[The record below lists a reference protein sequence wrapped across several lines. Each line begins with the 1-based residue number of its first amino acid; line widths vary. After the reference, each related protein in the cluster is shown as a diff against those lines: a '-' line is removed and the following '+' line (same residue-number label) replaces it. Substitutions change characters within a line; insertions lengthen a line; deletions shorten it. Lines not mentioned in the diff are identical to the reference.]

1 MANEIKADSNT
12 YVGYNHITSE
22 FYVKNLDTKTA
33 AKTATD
39 AKLILDITSPGNKVS
54 LESIAQL
61 EHRLEPITSI
71 SYSLEDTGRYIK
83 TIYFNEYKSLSIQ
96 YDEPSLYIQGSNE
109 MWDMSSTLSQDSVS
123 LFMWQYFVYYVG
135 LDMPRKLMNAIIAYY
150 KDIQKPYVYN
160 IITPLTDKEKD
171 AGKSLTYSNQFT
183 MNNADHTS
191 KGEYTGTKNPDNL
204 YTLNVY
210 DIESI
215 KKYKTDLVYAVD
227 SIEKSKN
234 RINLTERLSST
245 IFTEG
250 MKIRIV
256 DSGDDKLDGEYTVK
270 EQVNDVIDGL
280 EPEKAKS
287 HIIIS
292 DAERF
297 EVNFVP
303 LNNAYILKI
312 VDSEN
317 PDEVKK
323 ITITDNLITCTEEP
337 ECKVGDLIQITSDTG
352 KYIDNLT
359 VKHVDNKN
367 IYVDQDIQKQA
378 EITPED
384 NAKVWINAYG
394 IRYMGYDKYTEIKSA
409 QQVAKVDGKN
419 LYILDYLQDNQYVP
433 GETVYIDYGNG
444 VVTEHTIDTEGVH
457 LSGIVT
463 QQTTETE
470 NEESSII
477 TTSKYTQGYLTL
489 TPAPATHN
497 LPYVLGKDPV
507 MVQKRN
513 ITTTPENSFTL
524 TSALTLKQGDVF
536 EVFNTDINGTYTVES
551 ITGNK
556 VFVVRKNDD
565 KDIPIVTFDDNHKG
579 IVQIRVY
586 SERIQLNMLFSRR
599 ADKMP
604 MGEFML
610 DNDQQFSQYLELYN
624 IVTPKSQNYADFN
637 QEVDKRYYLGD
648 NLLNDEE
655 ATYMNLVGL
664 YSEVYPQD

>member
-39 AKLILDITSPGNKVS
+39 AKLVLDITAPGNKVS

-71 SYSLEDTGRYIK
+71 SYTLEDTGRYIK

-135 LDMPRKLMNAIIAYY
+135 LNMPRKLMNAIIAYY
-150 KDIQKPYVYN
+150 KEIQKPYVYN
-160 IITPLTDKEKD
+160 IVTPLTDEEKD

-215 KKYKTDLVYAVD
+215 KTYKTDLVYAVD

-234 RINLTERLSST
+234 RINLTEKLSST

-250 MKIRIV
+250 MKIRIA
-256 DSGDDKLDGEYTVK
+256 DSGDDKLDGDYTVAK
-270 EQVNDVIDGL
+270 QIDDVVDPL
-280 EPEKAKS
+280 EPTKAKS

-292 DAERF
+292 EEERF

-317 PDEVKK
+317 PEEVKK

-367 IYVDQDIQKQA
+367 IYVNQNIQSQA
-378 EITPED
+378 NITPED
-384 NAKVWINAYG
+384 KAKVWINAYG
-394 IRYMGYDKYTEIKSA
+394 IRYMGYDTYTEIKSA
-409 QQVAKVDGKN
+409 QQVSKVDGKN

-433 GETVYIDYGNG
+433 GETIYIDYGNG
-444 VVTEHTIDTEGVH
+444 VVTQHTIDAGGVH
-457 LSGIVT
+457 LSGV
-463 QQTTETE
+463 
-470 NEESSII
+470 
-477 TTSKYTQGYLTL
+477 TTSGYTQGYLTL

-497 LPYVLGKDPV
+497 LPYVLGKEPV

-513 ITTTPENSFTL
+513 TITTPENSFTL

-565 KDIPIVTFDDNHKG
+565 EDIPSVTFEDSHKG

-586 SERIQLNMLFSRR
+586 SERILLNMLFSKR

-624 IVTPKSQNYADFN
+624 IVTPKSQNYANFN
-637 QEVDKRYYLGD
+637 QEVDKMYYLGD

-664 YSEVYPQD
+664 YSDVYPKG

>member
-22 FYVKNLDTKTA
+22 FYIKNLDTKTA

-39 AKLILDITSPGNKVS
+39 AKLILDITAPGNKVS

-135 LDMPRKLMNAIIAYY
+135 LNMPRKLMNAIIAYY
-150 KDIQKPYVYN
+150 KEIQKPYVYN
-160 IITPLTDKEKD
+160 TITPLTDEEKD
-171 AGKSLTYSNQFT
+171 AGKPLKYSNQFT

-191 KGEYTGTKNPDNL
+191 KGEYTGTKNPDDI

-210 DIESI
+210 DIKSI
-215 KKYKTDLVYAVD
+215 KKYETDLVYAVD
-227 SIEKSKN
+227 SIERSKN

-245 IFTEG
+245 VFTAG
-250 MKIRIV
+250 MKIRIA
-256 DSGDDKLDGEYTVK
+256 DSGDDKLDGDYTVA
-270 EQVNDVIDGL
+270 QQIDDVVDPL
-280 EPEKAKS
+280 APTKAKS

-292 DAERF
+292 EEEKF

-312 VDSEN
+312 VN
-317 PDEVKK
+317 PNGSGDVKK

-337 ECKVGDLIQITSDTG
+337 ECKIGDLIQITSDTG

-367 IYVDQDIQKQA
+367 IYVDQNIQSQA
-378 EITPED
+378 NITSAD
-384 NAKVWINAYG
+384 KAKVWVNAYG
-394 IRYMGYDKYTEIKSA
+394 IRYMGYDTYIEIKSA
-409 QQVAKVDGKN
+409 QQVSKVDGKN
-419 LYILDYLQDNQYVP
+419 LYILDYLQANQYDP
-433 GETVYIDYGNG
+433 GETIYIDYGNG
-444 VVTEHTIDTEGVH
+444 VVTQHTIDTGGVH
-457 LSGIVT
+457 LSGV
-463 QQTTETE
+463 
-470 NEESSII
+470 
-477 TTSKYTQGYLTL
+477 TTSGYTQGYLTL

-497 LPYVLGKDPV
+497 LPYVLGKEPV

-513 ITTTPENSFTL
+513 TITTPENSFTL

-536 EVFNTDINGTYTVES
+536 EVFNTDIDGTYTVES
-551 ITGNK
+551 IEGNK
-556 VFVVRKNDD
+556 VFVVRENDD
-565 KDIPIVTFDDNHKG
+565 EDIPAVTFANNHKG

-586 SERIQLNMLFSRR
+586 SERILLNMLFSKR

-624 IVTPKSQNYADFN
+624 IVTPKSKNYADFN
-637 QEVDKRYYLGD
+637 QEVDKMYYLGD
-648 NLLNDEE
+648 NL
-655 ATYMNLVGL
+655 
-664 YSEVYPQD
+664 

>member
-39 AKLILDITSPGNKVS
+39 AKLVLDITAPGNKVS

-71 SYSLEDTGRYIK
+71 SYTLEDTGRYIK

-135 LDMPRKLMNAIIAYY
+135 LNMPRKLMNAIIAYY
-150 KDIQKPYVYN
+150 KEIQKPYVYN
-160 IITPLTDKEKD
+160 IVTPLTDEEKD

-215 KKYKTDLVYAVD
+215 KTYKTDLVYAVD

-234 RINLTERLSST
+234 RINLTEKLSST

-250 MKIRIV
+250 MKIRIA
-256 DSGDDKLDGEYTVK
+256 DSGDDKLDGDYTVAR
-270 EQVNDVIDGL
+270 QIDDVVDPL
-280 EPEKAKS
+280 EPTKAKS

-292 DAERF
+292 EEERF
-297 EVNFVP
+297 AVNFVP

-317 PDEVKK
+317 PEEVKK
-323 ITITDNLITCTEEP
+323 ITITDNLITCKEEP

-367 IYVDQDIQKQA
+367 IYVNQNIQSQVN
-378 EITPED
+378 ITPED
-384 NAKVWINAYG
+384 KAKVWINAYG
-394 IRYMGYDKYTEIKSA
+394 IRYMGYDTYTEIKSA
-409 QQVAKVDGKN
+409 QQVSKVDGKN

-433 GETVYIDYGNG
+433 GETIYIDYGNG
-444 VVTEHTIDTEGVH
+444 VVTQHTIDAGGVH
-457 LSGIVT
+457 LSGV
-463 QQTTETE
+463 
-470 NEESSII
+470 
-477 TTSKYTQGYLTL
+477 TTSGYTQGYLTL

-497 LPYVLGKDPV
+497 LPYVLGKEPV

-513 ITTTPENSFTL
+513 TITTPENSFTL

-536 EVFNTDINGTYTVES
+536 EVFNTDIDGTYKVES
-551 ITGNK
+551 IEGNK
-556 VFVVRKNDD
+556 VFVVRENDD
-565 KDIPIVTFDDNHKG
+565 KDIPAVTFEDSHKG

-586 SERIQLNMLFSRR
+586 SERILLNMLFSKR

-624 IVTPKSQNYADFN
+624 IVTPKSQNYANFN
-637 QEVDKRYYLGD
+637 QEVDKMYYLGD

-664 YSEVYPQD
+664 YSDVYPKG

>member
-22 FYVKNLDTKTA
+22 FYIKNLDTKTA

-39 AKLILDITSPGNKVS
+39 AKLILDITAPGNKVS

-135 LDMPRKLMNAIIAYY
+135 LNMPRKLMNAIIAYY
-150 KDIQKPYVYN
+150 KEIQKPYVYN
-160 IITPLTDKEKD
+160 TITPLTDEEKD
-171 AGKSLTYSNQFT
+171 AGKPLKYSNQFT

-191 KGEYTGTKNPDNL
+191 KGEYTGTKNPDNI

-210 DIESI
+210 DIKSI
-215 KKYKTDLVYAVD
+215 KKYETDLVYAVD
-227 SIEKSKN
+227 SIERSKN

-245 IFTEG
+245 VFTAG
-250 MKIRIV
+250 MKIRIA
-256 DSGDDKLDGEYTVK
+256 DSGDDKLDGDYTVA
-270 EQVNDVIDGL
+270 QQIDDVVDPL
-280 EPEKAKS
+280 EPTKAKS

-292 DAERF
+292 EEEKF

-312 VDSEN
+312 VN
-317 PDEVKK
+317 PNGSGDVKK

-337 ECKVGDLIQITSDTG
+337 ECKIGDLIQITSDTG

-367 IYVDQDIQKQA
+367 IYVDQNIQSQA
-378 EITPED
+378 NITSAD
-384 NAKVWINAYG
+384 KAKVWVNAYG
-394 IRYMGYDKYTEIKSA
+394 IRYMGYDTYTEIKSA
-409 QQVAKVDGKN
+409 QQVSKVDGKN

-433 GETVYIDYGNG
+433 GETIYIDYGNG
-444 VVTEHTIDTEGVH
+444 VVTQHTIDTGGVH
-457 LSGIVT
+457 LSGV
-463 QQTTETE
+463 
-470 NEESSII
+470 
-477 TTSKYTQGYLTL
+477 TTSGYTQGYLTL

-497 LPYVLGKDPV
+497 LPYVLGKEPV

-513 ITTTPENSFTL
+513 TITTPENSFTL

-536 EVFNTDINGTYTVES
+536 EVFNTDIDGTYTVES
-551 ITGNK
+551 IEGNK
-556 VFVVRKNDD
+556 VFVVRENDD
-565 KDIPIVTFDDNHKG
+565 EDIPAVTFADNHKG

-586 SERIQLNMLFSRR
+586 SERILLNMLFSKR

-624 IVTPKSQNYADFN
+624 IVTPKSKNYADFN
-637 QEVDKRYYLGD
+637 QEVDKMYYLGD
-648 NLLNDEE
+648 NLLNDGE
-655 ATYMNLVGL
+655 ATYMSLVGL
-664 YSEVYPQD
+664 YSDVYPQD

>member
-39 AKLILDITSPGNKVS
+39 AKLVLDITAPGNKVS
-54 LESIAQL
+54 LESIAEL

-71 SYSLEDTGRYIK
+71 SYTLEDTGRYIK

-160 IITPLTDKEKD
+160 IITPLTDEEKD

-191 KGEYTGTKNPDNL
+191 RGEYTGTKNPDNL

-215 KKYKTDLVYAVD
+215 KKYETDLVYAVD
-227 SIEKSKN
+227 SVEKSQN
-234 RINLTERLSST
+234 RINLTEKLSST

-250 MKIRIV
+250 MKIRIA
-256 DSGDDKLDGEYTVK
+256 DSGDDKLDGDYTVAR
-270 EQVNDVIDGL
+270 QIDDVVDPL
-280 EPEKAKS
+280 EPTKAKS

-292 DAERF
+292 EEERF
-297 EVNFVP
+297 AVNFVP

-317 PDEVKK
+317 SEEVKK

-367 IYVDQDIQKQA
+367 IYVNQNIQSQA
-378 EITPED
+378 NITPED

-394 IRYMGYDKYTEIKSA
+394 IRYMGYDTYTEIKSA
-409 QQVAKVDGKN
+409 QQVSKVDGKN

-433 GETVYIDYGNG
+433 GETIYIDYGNG
-444 VVTEHTIDTEGVH
+444 VVTQHTIDAGGVH
-457 LSGIVT
+457 LSSVATYEKNTVVT
-463 QQTTETE
+463 ST
-470 NEESSII
+470 
-477 TTSKYTQGYLTL
+477 YTQGYLTL

-497 LPYVLGKDPV
+497 LPYVLGKEPV

-513 ITTTPENSFTL
+513 TITTPENSFTL

-551 ITGNK
+551 IEGNK
-556 VFVVRKNDD
+556 VFVVRENDD
-565 KDIPIVTFDDNHKG
+565 KDIPAVTFEDSHKG

-586 SERIQLNMLFSRR
+586 SERILLNMLFSKR

-624 IVTPKSQNYADFN
+624 IVTPKSQNYANFN

-648 NLLNDEE
+648 NLLNDEG

-664 YSEVYPQD
+664 YSDVYPRD

>member
-39 AKLILDITSPGNKVS
+39 AKLVLDITAPGNKVS

-71 SYSLEDTGRYIK
+71 SYTLEDTGRYIK

-135 LDMPRKLMNAIIAYY
+135 LNMPRKLMNAIIAYY
-150 KDIQKPYVYN
+150 KEIQKPYVYN
-160 IITPLTDKEKD
+160 IVTPLTDEEKD

-215 KKYKTDLVYAVD
+215 KTYKTDLVYAVD

-234 RINLTERLSST
+234 RINLTEKLSST
-245 IFTEG
+245 IFTAG
-250 MKIRIV
+250 MKIRIA
-256 DSGDDKLDGEYTVK
+256 DSGDDKLDGDYTVAK
-270 EQVNDVIDGL
+270 QIDDVVDPL
-280 EPEKAKS
+280 EPTKAKS

-292 DAERF
+292 EEERF
-297 EVNFVP
+297 AVNFVP

-317 PDEVKK
+317 PEEVKK

-367 IYVDQDIQKQA
+367 IYVNQNIQSQA
-378 EITPED
+378 NITPED
-384 NAKVWINAYG
+384 KAKVWINAYG
-394 IRYMGYDKYTEIKSA
+394 IRYMGYDTYTEIKSA
-409 QQVAKVDGKN
+409 QQVSKVDGKN

-433 GETVYIDYGNG
+433 GETIYIDYGNG
-444 VVTEHTIDTEGVH
+444 VVTQHTIDAGGVH
-457 LSGIVT
+457 LSDV
-463 QQTTETE
+463 
-470 NEESSII
+470 
-477 TTSKYTQGYLTL
+477 TTSGYTQGYLTL

-497 LPYVLGKDPV
+497 LPYVLGKEPV

-513 ITTTPENSFTL
+513 TITTPENSFTL

-551 ITGNK
+551 IEGNK
-556 VFVVRKNDD
+556 VFVVRENDD
-565 KDIPIVTFDDNHKG
+565 KDIPAVTFEDSHKG

-586 SERIQLNMLFSRR
+586 SERILLNMLFSKR

-624 IVTPKSQNYADFN
+624 IVTPKSQNYANFN
-637 QEVDKRYYLGD
+637 QEVDKMYYLGD

-664 YSEVYPQD
+664 YSDVYPKG

>member
-22 FYVKNLDTKTA
+22 FYIKNLDTKTA

-39 AKLILDITSPGNKVS
+39 AKLILDITAPGNKVS

-135 LDMPRKLMNAIIAYY
+135 LNMPRKLMNAIIAYY
-150 KDIQKPYVYN
+150 KEIQKPYVYN
-160 IITPLTDKEKD
+160 TITPLTDEEKD
-171 AGKSLTYSNQFT
+171 AGKPLKYSNQFT

-191 KGEYTGTKNPDNL
+191 KGEYTGTKNPDDI

-210 DIESI
+210 DIKSI
-215 KKYKTDLVYAVD
+215 KKYETDLVYAVD
-227 SIEKSKN
+227 SIERSKN

-245 IFTEG
+245 VFTAG
-250 MKIRIV
+250 MKIRIA
-256 DSGDDKLDGEYTVK
+256 DSGDDKLDGDYTVA
-270 EQVNDVIDGL
+270 QQIDDVVDPL
-280 EPEKAKS
+280 EPTKAKS

-292 DAERF
+292 EEEKF

-312 VDSEN
+312 VN
-317 PDEVKK
+317 PNGSGDVKK

-337 ECKVGDLIQITSDTG
+337 ECKIGDLIQITSDTG

-367 IYVDQDIQKQA
+367 IYVDQNIQSQA
-378 EITPED
+378 NITSAD
-384 NAKVWINAYG
+384 KAKVWVNAYG
-394 IRYMGYDKYTEIKSA
+394 IRYMGYDTYTEIKSA
-409 QQVAKVDGKN
+409 QQVSKVDGKN

-433 GETVYIDYGNG
+433 GETIYIDYGNG
-444 VVTEHTIDTEGVH
+444 VVTQHTIDTGGVH
-457 LSGIVT
+457 LSGV
-463 QQTTETE
+463 
-470 NEESSII
+470 
-477 TTSKYTQGYLTL
+477 TTSGYTQGYLTL

-497 LPYVLGKDPV
+497 LPYVLGKEPV

-513 ITTTPENSFTL
+513 TITTPENSFTL

-536 EVFNTDINGTYTVES
+536 EVFNTDIDGTYTVES
-551 ITGNK
+551 IEGNK
-556 VFVVRKNDD
+556 VFVVRENDD
-565 KDIPIVTFDDNHKG
+565 EDIPAVTFANNHKG

-586 SERIQLNMLFSRR
+586 SERILLNMLFSKR

-624 IVTPKSQNYADFN
+624 IVTPKSKNYADFN
-637 QEVDKRYYLGD
+637 QEVDKMYYLGD
-648 NLLNDEE
+648 NLLNDGE

-664 YSEVYPQD
+664 YSNVYPQD

>member
-22 FYVKNLDTKTA
+22 FYIKNLDTKTA

-39 AKLILDITSPGNKVS
+39 AKLILDITAPGNKVS

-135 LDMPRKLMNAIIAYY
+135 LNMPRKLMNAIIAYY
-150 KDIQKPYVYN
+150 KEIQKPYVYN
-160 IITPLTDKEKD
+160 TITPLTDEEKD
-171 AGKSLTYSNQFT
+171 AGKPLKYSNQFT

-191 KGEYTGTKNPDNL
+191 KGEYTGTKNPDNI

-210 DIESI
+210 DIKSI
-215 KKYKTDLVYAVD
+215 KKYETDLVYAVD
-227 SIEKSKN
+227 SIERSKN

-245 IFTEG
+245 VFTAG
-250 MKIRIV
+250 MKIRIA
-256 DSGDDKLDGEYTVK
+256 DSGDDKLDGDYTVA
-270 EQVNDVIDGL
+270 QQIDDVIDPL
-280 EPEKAKS
+280 EPTKAKS

-292 DAERF
+292 EEEKF

-312 VDSEN
+312 VN
-317 PDEVKK
+317 PNGSGDVKK

-337 ECKVGDLIQITSDTG
+337 ECKIGDLIQITSDTG

-367 IYVDQDIQKQA
+367 IYVDQNIQSQA
-378 EITPED
+378 NITSAD
-384 NAKVWINAYG
+384 KAKVWVNAYG
-394 IRYMGYDKYTEIKSA
+394 IRYMGYDTYTEIKSA
-409 QQVAKVDGKN
+409 QQVSKVDGKN

-433 GETVYIDYGNG
+433 GETIYIDYGNG
-444 VVTEHTIDTEGVH
+444 VVTQHTIDTGGVH
-457 LSGIVT
+457 LSGV
-463 QQTTETE
+463 
-470 NEESSII
+470 
-477 TTSKYTQGYLTL
+477 TTSGYTQGYLTL

-497 LPYVLGKDPV
+497 LPYVLGKEPV

-513 ITTTPENSFTL
+513 TITTPENSFTL

-536 EVFNTDINGTYTVES
+536 EVFNTDIDGTYTVES
-551 ITGNK
+551 IEGNK
-556 VFVVRKNDD
+556 VFVVRENDD
-565 KDIPIVTFDDNHKG
+565 EDIPAVTFANNHKG

-586 SERIQLNMLFSRR
+586 SERILLNMLFSKR

-624 IVTPKSQNYADFN
+624 IVTPKSKNYADFN
-637 QEVDKRYYLGD
+637 QEVDKMYYLGD
-648 NLLNDEE
+648 NLLNDGE

-664 YSEVYPQD
+664 YSDVYPQD

>member
-39 AKLILDITSPGNKVS
+39 AKLVLDITAPGNKVS

-71 SYSLEDTGRYIK
+71 SYTLEDTGRYIK

-135 LDMPRKLMNAIIAYY
+135 LNMPRKLMNAIIAYY
-150 KDIQKPYVYN
+150 KEIQKPYVYN
-160 IITPLTDKEKD
+160 IVTPLTDEEKD

-215 KKYKTDLVYAVD
+215 KTYKTDLVYAVD

-234 RINLTERLSST
+234 RINLTEKLSST
-245 IFTEG
+245 VFTEG
-250 MKIRIV
+250 MKIRIA
-256 DSGDDKLDGEYTVK
+256 DSGDDKLDGDYTVAK
-270 EQVNDVIDGL
+270 QIDDVVDPL
-280 EPEKAKS
+280 EPTKAKS

-292 DAERF
+292 EEERF

-317 PDEVKK
+317 PEEVKK

-367 IYVDQDIQKQA
+367 IYVDQNIQSQA
-378 EITPED
+378 NITPED
-384 NAKVWINAYG
+384 KAKVWINAYG
-394 IRYMGYDKYTEIKSA
+394 IRYMGYDTYTEIKSA
-409 QQVAKVDGKN
+409 QQVSKVDGKN

-433 GETVYIDYGNG
+433 GETIYIDYGNG
-444 VVTEHTIDTEGVH
+444 VVTQHTIDAGGVH
-457 LSGIVT
+457 LSGV
-463 QQTTETE
+463 
-470 NEESSII
+470 
-477 TTSKYTQGYLTL
+477 TTSGYTQGYLTL

-497 LPYVLGKDPV
+497 LPYVLGKEPV

-513 ITTTPENSFTL
+513 TITTPENSFTL

-536 EVFNTDINGTYTVES
+536 EVFNTDIDGTYTVES
-551 ITGNK
+551 IEGNK
-556 VFVVRKNDD
+556 VFVVRENDD
-565 KDIPIVTFDDNHKG
+565 KDIPAVTFEDSHKG

-586 SERIQLNMLFSRR
+586 SERILLNMLFSKR

-624 IVTPKSQNYADFN
+624 IVTPKSQNYASFN
-637 QEVDKRYYLGD
+637 QEVDKMYYLGD

-664 YSEVYPQD
+664 YSDVYPKG

>member
-39 AKLILDITSPGNKVS
+39 AKLILDITAPGNKVS

-135 LDMPRKLMNAIIAYY
+135 LNMPRKLMNAIIAYY
-150 KDIQKPYVYN
+150 KEIQKPYVYN
-160 IITPLTDKEKD
+160 IVTPLTDEEKD
-171 AGKSLTYSNQFT
+171 AGKPLKYSNQFT

-210 DIESI
+210 DIKSI
-215 KKYKTDLVYAVD
+215 KKYETDLVYAVD
-227 SIEKSKN
+227 SIERSKN

-245 IFTEG
+245 VFTAG
-250 MKIRIV
+250 MKIRIA
-256 DSGDDKLDGEYTVK
+256 DSGDDKLDGDYTVA
-270 EQVNDVIDGL
+270 QQIDDVIDPL
-280 EPEKAKS
+280 EPTKAKS

-292 DAERF
+292 EEEKF
-297 EVNFVP
+297 EVNFIP

-312 VDSEN
+312 VN
-317 PDEVKK
+317 PNSSGEVKK

-337 ECKVGDLIQITSDTG
+337 ECKIGDLIQITSDTG

-367 IYVDQDIQKQA
+367 IYVDQNIQSQA
-378 EITPED
+378 NITPED

-394 IRYMGYDKYTEIKSA
+394 IRYMGYDTYTEIKSA
-409 QQVAKVDGKN
+409 QQVSKVDGKN
-419 LYILDYLQDNQYVP
+419 LYILDYLQDNQYTP
-433 GETVYIDYGNG
+433 GETIYIDYGNG
-444 VVTEHTIDTEGVH
+444 VVTQHTIDAGGVH
-457 LSGIVT
+457 LSGV
-463 QQTTETE
+463 
-470 NEESSII
+470 
-477 TTSKYTQGYLTL
+477 TTSGYTQGYLTL

-497 LPYVLGKDPV
+497 LPYVLGKEPV

-513 ITTTPENSFTL
+513 TITTPENSFTL

-536 EVFNTDINGTYTVES
+536 EVFNTDIDGTYTVES
-551 ITGNK
+551 IEGNK
-556 VFVVRKNDD
+556 VFVVIENDD
-565 KDIPIVTFDDNHKG
+565 EDIPAVTFADNHKG

-586 SERIQLNMLFSRR
+586 SERILLNMLFSKR

-624 IVTPKSQNYADFN
+624 IVIPKSQNYADFN
-637 QEVDKRYYLGD
+637 QEVDEMYYLGD
-648 NLLNDEE
+648 NLLNDGE

-664 YSEVYPQD
+664 YSDVYPQD

>member
-12 YVGYNHITSE
+12 YIGYNHITSE

-39 AKLILDITSPGNKVS
+39 AKLVLDITAPGNKVS

-135 LDMPRKLMNAIIAYY
+135 LNMPRKLMNAIIAYY
-150 KDIQKPYVYN
+150 KEIQKPYVYN
-160 IITPLTDKEKD
+160 IVTPLTDEEKD
-171 AGKSLTYSNQFT
+171 AGKSLTYSNRFT

-215 KKYKTDLVYAVD
+215 KTYKTDLVYAVD

-250 MKIRIV
+250 MKIRIA
-256 DSGDDKLDGEYTVK
+256 DSGDDKLDGDYTVAR
-270 EQVNDVIDGL
+270 QIDDVVDPL
-280 EPEKAKS
+280 EPTKAKS

-292 DAERF
+292 EEERF

-303 LNNAYILKI
+303 LNNAYILKL

-317 PDEVKK
+317 PEEVKK

-367 IYVDQDIQKQA
+367 IYVDQNIQSQA
-378 EITPED
+378 NITPED
-384 NAKVWINAYG
+384 KAKVWINAYG
-394 IRYMGYDKYTEIKSA
+394 IRYMGYDTYTEIKSA
-409 QQVAKVDGKN
+409 QQVSKVDGKN

-433 GETVYIDYGNG
+433 GETIYIDYGNG
-444 VVTEHTIDTEGVH
+444 VVTQHTIDAGGVH
-457 LSGIVT
+457 LSDV
-463 QQTTETE
+463 
-470 NEESSII
+470 
-477 TTSKYTQGYLTL
+477 TTSGYTQGYLTL

-497 LPYVLGKDPV
+497 LPYVLGKEPV

-513 ITTTPENSFTL
+513 TITTPENSFTL

-536 EVFNTDINGTYTVES
+536 EVFNTDIDGTYTVES
-551 ITGNK
+551 IEGNK
-556 VFVVRKNDD
+556 VFVVRENDD
-565 KDIPIVTFDDNHKG
+565 KDIPSVTFEDSHKG

-586 SERIQLNMLFSRR
+586 SERILLNMLFSKR

-624 IVTPKSQNYADFN
+624 IVTPKSQNYANFN
-637 QEVDKRYYLGD
+637 QEVDKMYYLGD

-664 YSEVYPQD
+664 YSDVYPKG

>member
-39 AKLILDITSPGNKVS
+39 AKLVLDITAPGNKVS

-71 SYSLEDTGRYIK
+71 SYTLEDTGRYIK

-135 LDMPRKLMNAIIAYY
+135 LNMPRKLMNAIIAYY
-150 KDIQKPYVYN
+150 KEIQKPYVYN
-160 IITPLTDKEKD
+160 IVTPLTDEEKD

-215 KKYKTDLVYAVD
+215 KTYKTDLVYAVD
-227 SIEKSKN
+227 SIEKSQN
-234 RINLTERLSST
+234 RINLTKRLSST

-250 MKIRIV
+250 MKIRIA
-256 DSGDDKLDGEYTVK
+256 DSGDDKLDGDYTVAR
-270 EQVNDVIDGL
+270 QIDDVVDPL
-280 EPEKAKS
+280 EPTKAKS

-292 DAERF
+292 EEERF

-317 PDEVKK
+317 PEEVKK

-367 IYVDQDIQKQA
+367 IYVDQNIQSQA
-378 EITPED
+378 NITPED
-384 NAKVWINAYG
+384 KAKVWINAYG
-394 IRYMGYDKYTEIKSA
+394 IRYMGYDTYTEIKSA
-409 QQVAKVDGKN
+409 QQVSKVDGKN

-433 GETVYIDYGNG
+433 GETIYIDYGNG
-444 VVTEHTIDTEGVH
+444 VVTQHTIDAGGVH
-457 LSGIVT
+457 LSDV
-463 QQTTETE
+463 
-470 NEESSII
+470 
-477 TTSKYTQGYLTL
+477 TTSGYTQGYLTL

-497 LPYVLGKDPV
+497 LPYVLGKEPV

-513 ITTTPENSFTL
+513 TITTPENSFTL

-536 EVFNTDINGTYTVES
+536 EVFNTDIDGTYTVES
-551 ITGNK
+551 IEGNK
-556 VFVVRKNDD
+556 VFVVRENDD
-565 KDIPIVTFDDNHKG
+565 KDIPVVTFEDSHKG

-586 SERIQLNMLFSRR
+586 SERILLNMLFSKR

-610 DNDQQFSQYLELYN
+610 DNDQQFTQYLELYN
-624 IVTPKSQNYADFN
+624 IVTPKSQNYANFN
-637 QEVDKRYYLGD
+637 QEVDKMYYLGD

-664 YSEVYPQD
+664 YSDVYPKG

>member
-39 AKLILDITSPGNKVS
+39 AKLVLDITAPGNKVS
-54 LESIAQL
+54 LESIAEL

-71 SYSLEDTGRYIK
+71 SYTLEDTGRYIK

-135 LDMPRKLMNAIIAYY
+135 LNMPRKLMNAIIAYY
-150 KDIQKPYVYN
+150 KEIQKPYVYN
-160 IITPLTDKEKD
+160 IVTPLTDEEKD

-215 KKYKTDLVYAVD
+215 KTYKTDLVYAVD

-234 RINLTERLSST
+234 RINLTEKLSST

-250 MKIRIV
+250 MKIRIA
-256 DSGDDKLDGEYTVK
+256 DSGDDKLDGDYTVAR
-270 EQVNDVIDGL
+270 QIDDVVDPL
-280 EPEKAKS
+280 EPTKAKS

-292 DAERF
+292 EEERF

-317 PDEVKK
+317 PEEVKK

-367 IYVDQDIQKQA
+367 IYVDQNIQSQA
-378 EITPED
+378 NITPED
-384 NAKVWINAYG
+384 KAKVWINAYG
-394 IRYMGYDKYTEIKSA
+394 IRYMGYDTYTEIKSA
-409 QQVAKVDGKN
+409 QQVSKVDGKN

-433 GETVYIDYGNG
+433 GETIYIDYGNG
-444 VVTEHTIDTEGVH
+444 VVTQHTIDAGGVH
-457 LSGIVT
+457 LSGV
-463 QQTTETE
+463 
-470 NEESSII
+470 
-477 TTSKYTQGYLTL
+477 TTSGYTQGYLTL

-497 LPYVLGKDPV
+497 LPYVLGKEPV

-513 ITTTPENSFTL
+513 TITTPENSFTL

-536 EVFNTDINGTYTVES
+536 EVFNTDIDGTYKVES
-551 ITGNK
+551 IEGNK
-556 VFVVRKNDD
+556 VFVVRENDD
-565 KDIPIVTFDDNHKG
+565 KDIPAVTFEDSHKG

-586 SERIQLNMLFSRR
+586 SERILLNMLFSKR

-624 IVTPKSQNYADFN
+624 IVTPKSQNYANFN
-637 QEVDKRYYLGD
+637 QEVDKMYYLGD

-664 YSEVYPQD
+664 YSDVYPKG

>member
-22 FYVKNLDTKTA
+22 FYIKNLDTKTA

-39 AKLILDITSPGNKVS
+39 AKLILDITAPGNKVS

-135 LDMPRKLMNAIIAYY
+135 LNMPRKLMNAIIAYY
-150 KDIQKPYVYN
+150 KEIQKPYVYN
-160 IITPLTDKEKD
+160 IITPLTDEEKD
-171 AGKSLTYSNQFT
+171 AGKPLKYSNQFT

-191 KGEYTGTKNPDNL
+191 KGEYTGTKNPDNI

-210 DIESI
+210 DIKSI
-215 KKYKTDLVYAVD
+215 KKYETDLVYAVD
-227 SIEKSKN
+227 SIERSKN

-245 IFTEG
+245 VFTAG
-250 MKIRIV
+250 MKIRIA
-256 DSGDDKLDGEYTVK
+256 DSGDDKLDGDYTVA
-270 EQVNDVIDGL
+270 QQIDDVIDPL
-280 EPEKAKS
+280 EPTKAKS

-292 DAERF
+292 EEEKF

-312 VDSEN
+312 VN
-317 PDEVKK
+317 PNGSGEVKK

-337 ECKVGDLIQITSDTG
+337 ECKIGDLIQITSDTG

-367 IYVDQDIQKQA
+367 IYVDQNIQSQA
-378 EITPED
+378 NITSAD
-384 NAKVWINAYG
+384 KAKVWVNAYG
-394 IRYMGYDKYTEIKSA
+394 IRYMGYDTYTEIKSA
-409 QQVAKVDGKN
+409 QQVSKVDGKN
-419 LYILDYLQDNQYVP
+419 LYILDYLQDNQYTP
-433 GETVYIDYGNG
+433 GETIYIDYGNG
-444 VVTEHTIDTEGVH
+444 VVTQHTIDAGGVH
-457 LSGIVT
+457 LSGV
-463 QQTTETE
+463 
-470 NEESSII
+470 
-477 TTSKYTQGYLTL
+477 TTSGYTQGYLTL

-497 LPYVLGKDPV
+497 LPYVLGKEPV

-513 ITTTPENSFTL
+513 IITTPENSFTL

-536 EVFNTDINGTYTVES
+536 EVFNTDIDGTYTVES
-551 ITGNK
+551 IEGNK
-556 VFVVRKNDD
+556 VFVVRENDD
-565 KDIPIVTFDDNHKG
+565 EDIPAVTFADNHKG

-586 SERIQLNMLFSRR
+586 SERILLNMLFSKR

-637 QEVDKRYYLGD
+637 QEVDKMYYLGD
-648 NLLNDEE
+648 NLLNDGE

-664 YSEVYPQD
+664 YSDVYPQD

>member
-39 AKLILDITSPGNKVS
+39 AKLVLDITAPGNKVS

-71 SYSLEDTGRYIK
+71 SYTLEDTGRYIK

-135 LDMPRKLMNAIIAYY
+135 LNMPRKLMNAIIAYY
-150 KDIQKPYVYN
+150 KEIQKPYVYN
-160 IITPLTDKEKD
+160 IVTPLTDEEKD

-215 KKYKTDLVYAVD
+215 KTYKTDLVYAVD

-234 RINLTERLSST
+234 RINLTEKLSST

-250 MKIRIV
+250 MKIRIA
-256 DSGDDKLDGEYTVK
+256 DSGDDKLDGDYTVAK
-270 EQVNDVIDGL
+270 QIDDVVDPL
-280 EPEKAKS
+280 EPTKAKS

-292 DAERF
+292 EEERF
-297 EVNFVP
+297 AVNFVP
-303 LNNAYILKI
+303 LNNAYILKV

-317 PDEVKK
+317 PEEVKK

-367 IYVDQDIQKQA
+367 IYVNQNIQSQA
-378 EITPED
+378 NITPED

-394 IRYMGYDKYTEIKSA
+394 IRYMGYDTYTEIKSA
-409 QQVAKVDGKN
+409 QQVSKVDGKN

-433 GETVYIDYGNG
+433 GETIYIDYGNG
-444 VVTEHTIDTEGVH
+444 VVTQHTIDAGGVH
-457 LSGIVT
+457 LSGV
-463 QQTTETE
+463 
-470 NEESSII
+470 
-477 TTSKYTQGYLTL
+477 TTSGYTQGYLTL

-497 LPYVLGKDPV
+497 LPYVLGKEPV

-513 ITTTPENSFTL
+513 TITTPENSFTL

-536 EVFNTDINGTYTVES
+536 EVFNTDINGVYTVES
-551 ITGNK
+551 IEGNK
-556 VFVVRKNDD
+556 VFVVRENDD
-565 KDIPIVTFDDNHKG
+565 KDIPAVTFADNHKG

-586 SERIQLNMLFSRR
+586 SERILLNMLFSKR

-624 IVTPKSQNYADFN
+624 IVTPKSQNYANFN
-637 QEVDKRYYLGD
+637 QEVDKMYYLGD

-664 YSEVYPQD
+664 YSDVYPKD

>member
-39 AKLILDITSPGNKVS
+39 AKLVLDITAPGNKVS
-54 LESIAQL
+54 LESIAEL

-71 SYSLEDTGRYIK
+71 SYTLEDTGRYIK

-135 LDMPRKLMNAIIAYY
+135 LNMPRKLMNAIIAYY
-150 KDIQKPYVYN
+150 KEIQKPYVYN
-160 IITPLTDKEKD
+160 IVTPLTDEEKD

-215 KKYKTDLVYAVD
+215 KTYKTDLVYAVD

-234 RINLTERLSST
+234 RINLTEKLSST

-250 MKIRIV
+250 MKIRIA
-256 DSGDDKLDGEYTVK
+256 DSGDDKLDGDYTVAK
-270 EQVNDVIDGL
+270 QIDDVVDPL
-280 EPEKAKS
+280 EPTKAKS

-292 DAERF
+292 EEERF

-317 PDEVKK
+317 PEEVKK

-367 IYVDQDIQKQA
+367 IYVDQNIQSQA
-378 EITPED
+378 NITPED
-384 NAKVWINAYG
+384 KAKVWINAYG
-394 IRYMGYDKYTEIKSA
+394 IRYMGYDTYTEIKSA
-409 QQVAKVDGKN
+409 QQVSKVDG
-419 LYILDYLQDNQYVP
+419 
-433 GETVYIDYGNG
+433 
-444 VVTEHTIDTEGVH
+444 
-457 LSGIVT
+457 
-463 QQTTETE
+463 
-470 NEESSII
+470 
-477 TTSKYTQGYLTL
+477 
-489 TPAPATHN
+489 
-497 LPYVLGKDPV
+497 
-507 MVQKRN
+507 
-513 ITTTPENSFTL
+513 
-524 TSALTLKQGDVF
+524 
-536 EVFNTDINGTYTVES
+536 
-551 ITGNK
+551 
-556 VFVVRKNDD
+556 
-565 KDIPIVTFDDNHKG
+565 
-579 IVQIRVY
+579 
-586 SERIQLNMLFSRR
+586 
-599 ADKMP
+599 
-604 MGEFML
+604 
-610 DNDQQFSQYLELYN
+610 
-624 IVTPKSQNYADFN
+624 
-637 QEVDKRYYLGD
+637 
-648 NLLNDEE
+648 
-655 ATYMNLVGL
+655 
-664 YSEVYPQD
+664 

>member
-39 AKLILDITSPGNKVS
+39 AKLVLDITALGNKVS
-54 LESIAQL
+54 LESIAEL

-71 SYSLEDTGRYIK
+71 SYTLEDTGRYIK

-135 LDMPRKLMNAIIAYY
+135 LNMPRKLMNAIIAYY
-150 KDIQKPYVYN
+150 KEIQKPYVYN
-160 IITPLTDKEKD
+160 IVTPLTDEEKD

-215 KKYKTDLVYAVD
+215 KTYKTDLVYAVD

-234 RINLTERLSST
+234 RINLTEKLSST

-250 MKIRIV
+250 MKIRIA
-256 DSGDDKLDGEYTVK
+256 DSGDDKLDGDYTVAR
-270 EQVNDVIDGL
+270 QIDDVVDPL
-280 EPEKAKS
+280 EPTKAKS

-292 DAERF
+292 EEERF

-317 PDEVKK
+317 PEEVKK

-367 IYVDQDIQKQA
+367 IYVDQNIQSQA
-378 EITPED
+378 NITPED
-384 NAKVWINAYG
+384 KAKVWINAYG
-394 IRYMGYDKYTEIKSA
+394 IRYMGYDTYTEIKSA
-409 QQVAKVDGKN
+409 QQVSKVDGKN
-419 LYILDYLQDNQYVP
+419 LYILDYLQDNQYVQ
-433 GETVYIDYGNG
+433 GETIYIDYGNG
-444 VVTEHTIDTEGVH
+444 LVTQHTIDVGGVH
-457 LSGIVT
+457 LSDV
-463 QQTTETE
+463 
-470 NEESSII
+470 
-477 TTSKYTQGYLTL
+477 TTSGYTQGYLTL

-497 LPYVLGKDPV
+497 LPYVLGKEPV

-513 ITTTPENSFTL
+513 TITTPENSFTL

-551 ITGNK
+551 IEGNK
-556 VFVVRKNDD
+556 VFVVRENDD
-565 KDIPIVTFDDNHKG
+565 KDIPAVTFEDSHKG

-586 SERIQLNMLFSRR
+586 SERILLNMLFSKR

-624 IVTPKSQNYADFN
+624 IVTPKSKNYADFN
-637 QEVDKRYYLGD
+637 QEVDKMYYLGD

-664 YSEVYPQD
+664 YSDVYPKG

>member
-39 AKLILDITSPGNKVS
+39 AKLVLDITAPGNKVS
-54 LESIAQL
+54 LESIAEL

-71 SYSLEDTGRYIK
+71 SYTLEDTGRYIK

-135 LDMPRKLMNAIIAYY
+135 LNMPRKLMNAIIAYY
-150 KDIQKPYVYN
+150 KEIQKPYVYN
-160 IITPLTDKEKD
+160 IVTPLTDEEKD

-215 KKYKTDLVYAVD
+215 KTYKTDLVYAVD

-234 RINLTERLSST
+234 RINLTEKLSST

-250 MKIRIV
+250 MKIRIA
-256 DSGDDKLDGEYTVK
+256 DSGDDKLDGDYTVAR
-270 EQVNDVIDGL
+270 QIDDVVDPL
-280 EPEKAKS
+280 EPTKAKS

-292 DAERF
+292 EEERF
-297 EVNFVP
+297 AVNFVP

-317 PDEVKK
+317 PEEVKK

-367 IYVDQDIQKQA
+367 IYVNQNIQSQA
-378 EITPED
+378 NITPED
-384 NAKVWINAYG
+384 KAKVWINAYG
-394 IRYMGYDKYTEIKSA
+394 IRYMGYDTYTEIKSA
-409 QQVAKVDGKN
+409 QQVSKVDGKN
-419 LYILDYLQDNQYVP
+419 LYILDYLQDNQYVQ
-433 GETVYIDYGNG
+433 GETIYIDYGNG
-444 VVTEHTIDTEGVH
+444 VVTQHTIDAGGVH
-457 LSGIVT
+457 LSDV
-463 QQTTETE
+463 
-470 NEESSII
+470 
-477 TTSKYTQGYLTL
+477 TTSGYTQGYLTL

-497 LPYVLGKDPV
+497 LPYVLGKEPV

-513 ITTTPENSFTL
+513 TITTPENSFTL

-551 ITGNK
+551 IEGNK
-556 VFVVRKNDD
+556 VFVVRENDD
-565 KDIPIVTFDDNHKG
+565 KDIPAVTFEDSHKG

-586 SERIQLNMLFSRR
+586 SERILLNMLFSKR

-624 IVTPKSQNYADFN
+624 IVTPKSQNYANFN
-637 QEVDKRYYLGD
+637 QEVDKMYYLGD

-664 YSEVYPQD
+664 YSDVYPKG

>member
-22 FYVKNLDTKTA
+22 FYIKNLDTKTA

-39 AKLILDITSPGNKVS
+39 AKLILDITAPGNKVS

-135 LDMPRKLMNAIIAYY
+135 LNMPRKLMNAIIAYY
-150 KDIQKPYVYN
+150 KEIQKPYVYN
-160 IITPLTDKEKD
+160 TITPLTDEEKD
-171 AGKSLTYSNQFT
+171 AGKPLKYSNQFT

-191 KGEYTGTKNPDNL
+191 KGEYTGTKNPDNI

-210 DIESI
+210 DIKSI
-215 KKYKTDLVYAVD
+215 KKYETDLVYAVD
-227 SIEKSKN
+227 SIERSKN

-245 IFTEG
+245 VFTAG
-250 MKIRIV
+250 MKIRIA
-256 DSGDDKLDGEYTVK
+256 DSGDDKLDGDYTVA
-270 EQVNDVIDGL
+270 QQIDDVVDPL
-280 EPEKAKS
+280 APTKAKS

-292 DAERF
+292 EEEKF

-312 VDSEN
+312 VN
-317 PDEVKK
+317 PNGSGDVKK

-337 ECKVGDLIQITSDTG
+337 ECKIGDLIQITSDTG

-367 IYVDQDIQKQA
+367 IYVDQNIQSQA
-378 EITPED
+378 NITSAD
-384 NAKVWINAYG
+384 KAKVWVNAYG
-394 IRYMGYDKYTEIKSA
+394 IRYMGYDTYTEIKSA
-409 QQVAKVDGKN
+409 QQVSKVDGKN

-433 GETVYIDYGNG
+433 GETIYIDYGNG
-444 VVTEHTIDTEGVH
+444 VVTQHTIDTGGVH
-457 LSGIVT
+457 LSGV
-463 QQTTETE
+463 
-470 NEESSII
+470 
-477 TTSKYTQGYLTL
+477 TTSGYTQGYLTL

-497 LPYVLGKDPV
+497 LPYVLGKEPV

-513 ITTTPENSFTL
+513 IITTPENSFTL

-536 EVFNTDINGTYTVES
+536 EVFNTDIDGTYTVES
-551 ITGNK
+551 IEGNK
-556 VFVVRKNDD
+556 VFVVRENDD
-565 KDIPIVTFDDNHKG
+565 EDIPAVTFANNHKG

-586 SERIQLNMLFSRR
+586 SERILLNMLFSKR

-624 IVTPKSQNYADFN
+624 IVTPKSKNYADFN
-637 QEVDKRYYLGD
+637 QEVDKMYYLGD
-648 NLLNDEE
+648 NLLNDGE

-664 YSEVYPQD
+664 YSDVYPQD

>member
-39 AKLILDITSPGNKVS
+39 AKLVLDITAPGNKVS

-71 SYSLEDTGRYIK
+71 SYTLEDTGRYIK

-135 LDMPRKLMNAIIAYY
+135 LNMPRKLMNAIIAYY
-150 KDIQKPYVYN
+150 KEIQKPYVYN
-160 IITPLTDKEKD
+160 IVTPLTDEEKD

-215 KKYKTDLVYAVD
+215 KTYKTDLVYAVD

-234 RINLTERLSST
+234 RINLTEKLSST

-250 MKIRIV
+250 MKIRIA
-256 DSGDDKLDGEYTVK
+256 DSGDDKLDGDYTVAR
-270 EQVNDVIDGL
+270 QIDDVVDPL
-280 EPEKAKS
+280 EPTKAKS

-292 DAERF
+292 EEERF

-317 PDEVKK
+317 PEEVKK

-367 IYVDQDIQKQA
+367 IYVDQNIQSQA
-378 EITPED
+378 NITPED
-384 NAKVWINAYG
+384 KAKVWINAYG
-394 IRYMGYDKYTEIKSA
+394 IRYMGYDTYTEIKSA
-409 QQVAKVDGKN
+409 QQVSKVDGKN

-433 GETVYIDYGNG
+433 GETIYIDYGNG
-444 VVTEHTIDTEGVH
+444 VVTQHTIDAGGVH
-457 LSGIVT
+457 LSDV
-463 QQTTETE
+463 
-470 NEESSII
+470 
-477 TTSKYTQGYLTL
+477 TTSGYTQGYLTL

-497 LPYVLGKDPV
+497 LPYVLGKEPV

-513 ITTTPENSFTL
+513 TITTPENSFTL

-536 EVFNTDINGTYTVES
+536 EVFNTDIDGTYKVES
-551 ITGNK
+551 IEGNK
-556 VFVVRKNDD
+556 VFVVRENDD
-565 KDIPIVTFDDNHKG
+565 KDIPAVTFEDSHKG

-586 SERIQLNMLFSRR
+586 SERILLNMLFSKR

-624 IVTPKSQNYADFN
+624 IVTPKSQNYANFN
-637 QEVDKRYYLGD
+637 QEVDKMYYLGD

-664 YSEVYPQD
+664 YSDVYPKG

>member
-39 AKLILDITSPGNKVS
+39 AKLILDITAPGNDIS
-54 LESIAQL
+54 LERIAQL

-135 LDMPRKLMNAIIAYY
+135 LNMPRKLMNAIIAYY
-150 KDIQKPYVYN
+150 KEIQKPYVYN
-160 IITPLTDKEKD
+160 IITPLTDEEKD
-171 AGKSLTYSNQFT
+171 AGKPLKYSNQFT

-210 DIESI
+210 DIKSI
-215 KKYKTDLVYAVD
+215 KTYETDVVYAVD

-245 IFTEG
+245 VFTAG
-250 MKIRIV
+250 MVIRIE
-256 DSGDDKLDGEYTVK
+256 DSGDSSLDGDYTVA
-270 EQVNDVIDGL
+270 QQIDDTIDPL
-280 EPEKAKS
+280 EPDKAKS

-292 DAERF
+292 EEERF
-297 EVNFVP
+297 AANFVP
-303 LNNAYILKI
+303 LNNAYVLKI
-312 VDSEN
+312 VETGG
-317 PDEVKK
+317 VTRKT
-323 ITITDNLITCTEEP
+323 TITDNLITCTEEP
-337 ECKVGDLIQITSDTG
+337 ECNIGDLIQITSDTG

-367 IYVDQDIQKQA
+367 IYVDQDIQSQA
-378 EITPED
+378 DITPAD

-394 IRYMGYDKYTEIKSA
+394 IRYMGYDTYTEIKSA
-409 QQVAKVDGKN
+409 QQVAKVNGKN
-419 LYILDYLQDNQYVP
+419 LYILDYLQDSQYVP
-433 GETVYIDYGNG
+433 GETIYIDYGNG
-444 VVTEHTIDTEGVH
+444 VVTQHTIDTGGVH
-457 LSGIVT
+457 LSGV
-463 QQTTETE
+463 
-470 NEESSII
+470 
-477 TTSKYTQGYLTL
+477 TTSGYTQGYLTL

-497 LPYVLGKDPV
+497 LPYVLGKEPV

-513 ITTTPENSFTL
+513 TITTPENSFTL

-556 VFVVRKNDD
+556 VFVVRENDD
-565 KDIPIVTFDDNHKG
+565 EDIPAVTFDNNHKG

-586 SERIQLNMLFSRR
+586 SERILLNMLFSKRV
-599 ADKMP
+599 DKMP

-610 DNDQQFSQYLELYN
+610 DNNQQFSQYLELYN
-624 IVTPKSQNYADFN
+624 IVTPKSKNYADFN
-637 QEVDKRYYLGD
+637 QEVDKMYYLGD
-648 NLLNDEE
+648 SLLNDGE

-664 YSEVYPQD
+664 YSDVYEQD

>member
-33 AKTATD
+33 TKTATD
-39 AKLILDITSPGNKVS
+39 AKLVLDITAPGNKVS
-54 LESIAQL
+54 LESIAEL

-71 SYSLEDTGRYIK
+71 SYTLEDTGRYIK

-135 LDMPRKLMNAIIAYY
+135 LNMPRKLMNAIIAYY
-150 KDIQKPYVYN
+150 KEIQKPYVYN
-160 IITPLTDKEKD
+160 IVTPLTDEEKD

-215 KKYKTDLVYAVD
+215 KTYKTDLVYAVD

-234 RINLTERLSST
+234 RINLTEKLSST

-250 MKIRIV
+250 MKIRIA
-256 DSGDDKLDGEYTVK
+256 DSGDDKLDGDYTVAK
-270 EQVNDVIDGL
+270 QIDDVVDPL
-280 EPEKAKS
+280 EPTKAKS

-292 DAERF
+292 EEERF
-297 EVNFVP
+297 AVNFVP

-317 PDEVKK
+317 PEEVKK

-367 IYVDQDIQKQA
+367 IYVDQNIQSQA
-378 EITPED
+378 NITPED

-394 IRYMGYDKYTEIKSA
+394 IRHMGYDTYTEIKSA
-409 QQVAKVDGKN
+409 QQVSKVDGKN

-433 GETVYIDYGNG
+433 GETIYIDYGNG
-444 VVTEHTIDTEGVH
+444 VVTQHTIDAGGVH
-457 LSGIVT
+457 LSGV
-463 QQTTETE
+463 
-470 NEESSII
+470 
-477 TTSKYTQGYLTL
+477 TTSGYTQGYLTL

-497 LPYVLGKDPV
+497 LPYVLGKEPV

-513 ITTTPENSFTL
+513 TITTPENSFTL

-551 ITGNK
+551 IEGNK
-556 VFVVRKNDD
+556 VFVVRENDD
-565 KDIPIVTFDDNHKG
+565 KDIPAVPFEDSHKG

-586 SERIQLNMLFSRR
+586 SKRILLNMLFSKR

-624 IVTPKSQNYADFN
+624 IVTPKSQNYANFN
-637 QEVDKRYYLGD
+637 QEVDKMYYLGD

-664 YSEVYPQD
+664 YSDVYPKD

>member
-22 FYVKNLDTKTA
+22 FYIKNLDTKTA

-39 AKLILDITSPGNKVS
+39 AKLVLDITAPGNKVS

-71 SYSLEDTGRYIK
+71 SYTLEDTGRYIK

-135 LDMPRKLMNAIIAYY
+135 LNMPRKLMNAIIAYY
-150 KDIQKPYVYN
+150 KEIQKPYVYN
-160 IITPLTDKEKD
+160 IVTPLTDEEKD

-215 KKYKTDLVYAVD
+215 KTYKTDLVYAVD

-234 RINLTERLSST
+234 RINLTEKLSST

-250 MKIRIV
+250 MKIRIA
-256 DSGDDKLDGEYTVK
+256 DSGDDKLDGDYTVAR
-270 EQVNDVIDGL
+270 QIDDVVDPL
-280 EPEKAKS
+280 EPTKAKS

-292 DAERF
+292 EEERF

-317 PDEVKK
+317 PEEVKK

-367 IYVDQDIQKQA
+367 IYVDQNIQPQA
-378 EITPED
+378 NITPED
-384 NAKVWINAYG
+384 KAKVWINAYG
-394 IRYMGYDKYTEIKSA
+394 IRYMGYDTYTEIKSA
-409 QQVAKVDGKN
+409 QQVSKVDGKN

-433 GETVYIDYGNG
+433 GETIYIDYGNG
-444 VVTEHTIDTEGVH
+444 VVTQHTIDAGGVH
-457 LSGIVT
+457 LSDV
-463 QQTTETE
+463 
-470 NEESSII
+470 
-477 TTSKYTQGYLTL
+477 TTSGYTQGYLTL
-489 TPAPATHN
+489 TPAPAAHN
-497 LPYVLGKDPV
+497 LPYVLGKEPV

-513 ITTTPENSFTL
+513 TITTPENSFTL

-551 ITGNK
+551 IEGNK
-556 VFVVRKNDD
+556 VFVVRENDD
-565 KDIPIVTFDDNHKG
+565 KDIPAVTFEDSHKG

-586 SERIQLNMLFSRR
+586 SERILLNMLFSKR

-624 IVTPKSQNYADFN
+624 IVTPKSQNYANFN
-637 QEVDKRYYLGD
+637 QEVDKMYYLGD

-664 YSEVYPQD
+664 YSDVYPKG

>member
-39 AKLILDITSPGNKVS
+39 AKLVLDITAPGNKVS

-135 LDMPRKLMNAIIAYY
+135 LNMPRKLMNAIIAYY
-150 KDIQKPYVYN
+150 KEIQKPYVYN
-160 IITPLTDKEKD
+160 IVTPLTDEEKD

-215 KKYKTDLVYAVD
+215 KTYKTDLVYAVD

-234 RINLTERLSST
+234 RINLTEKLSST

-250 MKIRIV
+250 MKIRIA
-256 DSGDDKLDGEYTVK
+256 DSGDDKLDGDYTVAR
-270 EQVNDVIDGL
+270 QIDDVVDPL
-280 EPEKAKS
+280 EPTKAKS

-292 DAERF
+292 EEERF
-297 EVNFVP
+297 AVNFVP

-317 PDEVKK
+317 PEEVKK

-367 IYVDQDIQKQA
+367 IYVNQNIQSQA
-378 EITPED
+378 NITPED
-384 NAKVWINAYG
+384 KAKVWINAYG
-394 IRYMGYDKYTEIKSA
+394 IRYMGYDTYTEIKSA
-409 QQVAKVDGKN
+409 QQVSKVDGKN

-433 GETVYIDYGNG
+433 GETIYIDYGNG
-444 VVTEHTIDTEGVH
+444 VVTQHTIDAGGVH
-457 LSGIVT
+457 LSGV
-463 QQTTETE
+463 
-470 NEESSII
+470 
-477 TTSKYTQGYLTL
+477 TTSGYTQGYLTL

-497 LPYVLGKDPV
+497 LPYVLGKEPV

-513 ITTTPENSFTL
+513 TMTTPENSFTL

-536 EVFNTDINGTYTVES
+536 EVFNTDIDGTYTVES
-551 ITGNK
+551 IEGNK
-556 VFVVRKNDD
+556 VFVVRENDD
-565 KDIPIVTFDDNHKG
+565 EDIPAVTFEDSHKG

-586 SERIQLNMLFSRR
+586 SERILLNMLFSKR

-624 IVTPKSQNYADFN
+624 IVTPKSQNYANFN
-637 QEVDKRYYLGD
+637 QEVDKMYYLGD

-664 YSEVYPQD
+664 YSDVYPKD

>member
-71 SYSLEDTGRYIK
+71 SYTLEDTGRYIK

-150 KDIQKPYVYN
+150 KEIQKPYVYN
-160 IITPLTDKEKD
+160 IVTPLTDEEKD

-215 KKYKTDLVYAVD
+215 KTYKTDLVYAVD

-234 RINLTERLSST
+234 RINLTEKLSST

-250 MKIRIV
+250 MKIRIA
-256 DSGDDKLDGEYTVK
+256 DSGDDKLDGDYTVAK
-270 EQVNDVIDGL
+270 QIDDVVDPL
-280 EPEKAKS
+280 EPTKAKS

-292 DAERF
+292 EEERF
-297 EVNFVP
+297 AVNFVP

-317 PDEVKK
+317 PEEVKK

-367 IYVDQDIQKQA
+367 IYVDQNIQSQA
-378 EITPED
+378 NITPED
-384 NAKVWINAYG
+384 KAKVWINAYG
-394 IRYMGYDKYTEIKSA
+394 IRYMGYDTYTEIKSA
-409 QQVAKVDGKN
+409 QQVSKVDGKN

-433 GETVYIDYGNG
+433 GETIYIDYGNG
-444 VVTEHTIDTEGVH
+444 VVTQHTIDAGGVH
-457 LSGIVT
+457 LSGV
-463 QQTTETE
+463 
-470 NEESSII
+470 
-477 TTSKYTQGYLTL
+477 TTSGYTQGYLTL

-497 LPYVLGKDPV
+497 LPYVLGKEPV

-513 ITTTPENSFTL
+513 TITTPENSFTL

-551 ITGNK
+551 IEGNK
-556 VFVVRKNDD
+556 VFVVRENDD
-565 KDIPIVTFDDNHKG
+565 KDIPAVTFEDSHKG

-586 SERIQLNMLFSRR
+586 SERILLNMLFSKR

-624 IVTPKSQNYADFN
+624 IVTPKSQNYANFN
-637 QEVDKRYYLGD
+637 QEVDKMYYLGD

-664 YSEVYPQD
+664 YSDVYPKG

>member
-39 AKLILDITSPGNKVS
+39 AKLVLDITAPGNKVS

-71 SYSLEDTGRYIK
+71 SYTLEDTGRYIK

-135 LDMPRKLMNAIIAYY
+135 LNMPRKLMNAIIAYY
-150 KDIQKPYVYN
+150 KKIQKPYVYN
-160 IITPLTDKEKD
+160 IVTPLTDEEKD

-215 KKYKTDLVYAVD
+215 KTYKTDLVYAVD

-234 RINLTERLSST
+234 RINLTEKLSST

-250 MKIRIV
+250 MKIRIA
-256 DSGDDKLDGEYTVK
+256 DSGDDKLDGDYTVAR
-270 EQVNDVIDGL
+270 QIDDVVDPL
-280 EPEKAKS
+280 EPTKAKS

-292 DAERF
+292 EEERF

-317 PDEVKK
+317 PEEVKK

-367 IYVDQDIQKQA
+367 IYVDQNIQSQA
-378 EITPED
+378 NITPED
-384 NAKVWINAYG
+384 KAKVWINAYG
-394 IRYMGYDKYTEIKSA
+394 IRYMGYDTYTEIKSA
-409 QQVAKVDGKN
+409 QQVSKVDGKN
-419 LYILDYLQDNQYVP
+419 LYILDYLQDNQYVQ
-433 GETVYIDYGNG
+433 GETIYIDYGNG
-444 VVTEHTIDTEGVH
+444 VVAQHTIDAGGVH
-457 LSGIVT
+457 LSDV
-463 QQTTETE
+463 
-470 NEESSII
+470 
-477 TTSKYTQGYLTL
+477 TTSGYTQGYLTL

-497 LPYVLGKDPV
+497 LPYILGKEPV

-513 ITTTPENSFTL
+513 TITTPENSFTL

-551 ITGNK
+551 IEGNK
-556 VFVVRKNDD
+556 VFVVRENDD
-565 KDIPIVTFDDNHKG
+565 KDIPAVTFEDSHKG

-586 SERIQLNMLFSRR
+586 SERILLNMLFSKR

-624 IVTPKSQNYADFN
+624 IVTPKSQNYANFN
-637 QEVDKRYYLGD
+637 QEVDKMYYLGD

-664 YSEVYPQD
+664 YSDVYPKG

>member
-39 AKLILDITSPGNKVS
+39 AKLVLDITAPGNKVS
-54 LESIAQL
+54 LESIAEL

-71 SYSLEDTGRYIK
+71 SYTLEDTGRYIK

-135 LDMPRKLMNAIIAYY
+135 LNMPRKLMNAIIAYY
-150 KDIQKPYVYN
+150 KEIQKPYVYN
-160 IITPLTDKEKD
+160 IVTPLTDEEKD

-215 KKYKTDLVYAVD
+215 KTYKTDLVYAVD

-234 RINLTERLSST
+234 RINLTEKLSST

-250 MKIRIV
+250 MKIRIA
-256 DSGDDKLDGEYTVK
+256 DSGDDKLDGDYTVAK
-270 EQVNDVIDGL
+270 QIDDVVDPL
-280 EPEKAKS
+280 EPTKAKS

-292 DAERF
+292 EEERF
-297 EVNFVP
+297 AVNFVP
-303 LNNAYILKI
+303 LNNAYILKV

-317 PDEVKK
+317 PEEVKK

-367 IYVDQDIQKQA
+367 IYVNQNIQSQA
-378 EITPED
+378 NITPED

-394 IRYMGYDKYTEIKSA
+394 IRYMGYDTYTEIKSA
-409 QQVAKVDGKN
+409 QQVSKVDGKN
-419 LYILDYLQDNQYVP
+419 LYILDYLQENQYVP
-433 GETVYIDYGNG
+433 GETIYIDYGNG
-444 VVTEHTIDTEGVH
+444 VVTQHTIDAGGVH
-457 LSGIVT
+457 LSGV
-463 QQTTETE
+463 
-470 NEESSII
+470 
-477 TTSKYTQGYLTL
+477 TTSGYTQGYLTL

-497 LPYVLGKDPV
+497 LPYVLGKEPV

-513 ITTTPENSFTL
+513 TITTPENSFTL
-524 TSALTLKQGDVF
+524 TSALTLKQGDIF
-536 EVFNTDINGTYTVES
+536 EVFNTDINGTYKVES
-551 ITGNK
+551 IEGNK
-556 VFVVRKNDD
+556 VFVVRENDD
-565 KDIPIVTFDDNHKG
+565 KDIPAVTFEDSHKG

-586 SERIQLNMLFSRR
+586 SERILLNMLFSKR

-624 IVTPKSQNYADFN
+624 IVTPKSQNYANFN
-637 QEVDKRYYLGD
+637 QEVDKMYYLGD

-664 YSEVYPQD
+664 YSDVYPKD

>member
-39 AKLILDITSPGNKVS
+39 AKLVLDITAPGNKVS

-71 SYSLEDTGRYIK
+71 SYTLEDTGRYIK

-135 LDMPRKLMNAIIAYY
+135 LNMPRKLMNAIIAYY
-150 KDIQKPYVYN
+150 KEIQKPYVYN
-160 IITPLTDKEKD
+160 IVTPLTDEEKD

-215 KKYKTDLVYAVD
+215 KTYKTDLVYAVD

-234 RINLTERLSST
+234 RINLTEKLSST

-250 MKIRIV
+250 MKIRIA
-256 DSGDDKLDGEYTVK
+256 DSGDDKLDGDYTVAR
-270 EQVNDVIDGL
+270 QIDDVVDPL
-280 EPEKAKS
+280 EPTKAKS

-292 DAERF
+292 EEERF

-317 PDEVKK
+317 PEEVKK

-367 IYVDQDIQKQA
+367 IYVDQNIQSQA
-378 EITPED
+378 NITPED
-384 NAKVWINAYG
+384 KAKVWINAYG
-394 IRYMGYDKYTEIKSA
+394 IRYMGYDTYTEIKSA
-409 QQVAKVDGKN
+409 QQVSKVDGKN

-433 GETVYIDYGNG
+433 GETIYIDYGNG
-444 VVTEHTIDTEGVH
+444 VVTQHTIDAGGVH
-457 LSGIVT
+457 LSDV
-463 QQTTETE
+463 
-470 NEESSII
+470 
-477 TTSKYTQGYLTL
+477 TTSGYTQGYLTL

-497 LPYVLGKDPV
+497 LPYVLGKEPV

-513 ITTTPENSFTL
+513 TITTPENSFTL

-551 ITGNK
+551 IEGNK
-556 VFVVRKNDD
+556 VFVVRENDD
-565 KDIPIVTFDDNHKG
+565 KDIPAVTFEDSHKG

-586 SERIQLNMLFSRR
+586 SERILLNMLFSKR

-624 IVTPKSQNYADFN
+624 IVTPKSQNYANFN
-637 QEVDKRYYLGD
+637 QEVDKMYYLGD

-664 YSEVYPQD
+664 YSDVYPKG

>member
-39 AKLILDITSPGNKVS
+39 AKLVLDITAPGNKVS

-71 SYSLEDTGRYIK
+71 SYTLEDTGRYIK

-135 LDMPRKLMNAIIAYY
+135 LNMPRKLMNAIIAYY
-150 KDIQKPYVYN
+150 KEIQKPYVYN
-160 IITPLTDKEKD
+160 IVTPLTDEEKD

-215 KKYKTDLVYAVD
+215 KTYKTDLVYAVD

-234 RINLTERLSST
+234 RINLTEKLSST

-250 MKIRIV
+250 MKIRIA
-256 DSGDDKLDGEYTVK
+256 DSGDDKLDGDYTVAR
-270 EQVNDVIDGL
+270 QIDDVVDPL
-280 EPEKAKS
+280 EPTKAKS

-292 DAERF
+292 EEERF

-317 PDEVKK
+317 PEEVKK

-367 IYVDQDIQKQA
+367 IYVDQNIQSQA
-378 EITPED
+378 NITPED
-384 NAKVWINAYG
+384 KAKVWVNAYG
-394 IRYMGYDKYTEIKSA
+394 IRYMGYDTYTEIKSA
-409 QQVAKVDGKN
+409 QQVSKVDGKN

-433 GETVYIDYGNG
+433 GETIYIDYGNG
-444 VVTEHTIDTEGVH
+444 VVTQHTIDAGGVH
-457 LSGIVT
+457 LSGV
-463 QQTTETE
+463 
-470 NEESSII
+470 
-477 TTSKYTQGYLTL
+477 TTSGYTQGYLTL

-497 LPYVLGKDPV
+497 LPYVLGKEPV

-513 ITTTPENSFTL
+513 TITTPENSFTL

-536 EVFNTDINGTYTVES
+536 EVFNTEINGTYTVES
-551 ITGNK
+551 IEGNK
-556 VFVVRKNDD
+556 VFVVRENDD
-565 KDIPIVTFDDNHKG
+565 KDIPAVTFEDSHKG

-586 SERIQLNMLFSRR
+586 SERILLNMLFSKR

-624 IVTPKSQNYADFN
+624 IVTPKSQNYANFN
-637 QEVDKRYYLGD
+637 QEVDKMYYLGD

-664 YSEVYPQD
+664 YSDVYHQN

>member
-39 AKLILDITSPGNKVS
+39 AKLVLDITAPGNKVS

-71 SYSLEDTGRYIK
+71 SYTLEDTGRYIK

-135 LDMPRKLMNAIIAYY
+135 LNMPRKLMNAIIAYY
-150 KDIQKPYVYN
+150 KEIQKPYVYN
-160 IITPLTDKEKD
+160 IVTPLTDEEKD

-215 KKYKTDLVYAVD
+215 KTYKTDLVYAVD

-234 RINLTERLSST
+234 RINLTEKLSST

-250 MKIRIV
+250 MKIRIA
-256 DSGDDKLDGEYTVK
+256 DSGDDKLDGDYTVAR
-270 EQVNDVIDGL
+270 QIDDVVDPL
-280 EPEKAKS
+280 EPTKAKS

-292 DAERF
+292 EEERF
-297 EVNFVP
+297 AVNFVP

-317 PDEVKK
+317 PEEVKK

-367 IYVDQDIQKQA
+367 IYVNQNIQSQA
-378 EITPED
+378 NITPED
-384 NAKVWINAYG
+384 KAKVWINAYG
-394 IRYMGYDKYTEIKSA
+394 IRYMGYDTYTEIKSA
-409 QQVAKVDGKN
+409 QQVSKVDGKN

-433 GETVYIDYGNG
+433 GETIYIDYGNG
-444 VVTEHTIDTEGVH
+444 VVTQHTIDAGGVH
-457 LSGIVT
+457 LSDV
-463 QQTTETE
+463 
-470 NEESSII
+470 
-477 TTSKYTQGYLTL
+477 TTSGYTQGYLTL

-497 LPYVLGKDPV
+497 LPYVLGKEPV

-513 ITTTPENSFTL
+513 TITTPENSFTL

-551 ITGNK
+551 IEGNK
-556 VFVVRKNDD
+556 VFVVRENDD
-565 KDIPIVTFDDNHKG
+565 KDIPAVTFEDSHKG

-586 SERIQLNMLFSRR
+586 SERILLNMLFSKR

-624 IVTPKSQNYADFN
+624 IITPKSQNYANFN
-637 QEVDKRYYLGD
+637 QEVDKMYYLGD

-664 YSEVYPQD
+664 YSDVYPKG

>member
-22 FYVKNLDTKTA
+22 FYIKNLDTKTA

-39 AKLILDITSPGNKVS
+39 AKLILDITAPGNKVS

-71 SYSLEDTGRYIK
+71 SYTLEDTGRYIK

-135 LDMPRKLMNAIIAYY
+135 LNMPRKLMNAIIAYY
-150 KDIQKPYVYN
+150 KEIQKPYVYN
-160 IITPLTDKEKD
+160 TITPLTDEEKD
-171 AGKSLTYSNQFT
+171 AGKPLKYSNQFT

-191 KGEYTGTKNPDNL
+191 KGEYTGTKNPDNI

-210 DIESI
+210 DIKSI
-215 KKYKTDLVYAVD
+215 KKYETDLVYAVD
-227 SIEKSKN
+227 SIERSKN

-245 IFTEG
+245 VFTAG
-250 MKIRIV
+250 MKIRIA
-256 DSGDDKLDGEYTVK
+256 DSGDDKLDGDYTVA
-270 EQVNDVIDGL
+270 QQIDDVVDPL
-280 EPEKAKS
+280 APTKAKS

-292 DAERF
+292 EEEKF

-312 VDSEN
+312 VN
-317 PDEVKK
+317 PNGSGDVKK

-337 ECKVGDLIQITSDTG
+337 ECKIGDLIQITSDTG

-367 IYVDQDIQKQA
+367 IYVDQNIQSQA
-378 EITPED
+378 NITSAD
-384 NAKVWINAYG
+384 KAKVWVNAYG
-394 IRYMGYDKYTEIKSA
+394 IRYMGYDTYTEIKSA
-409 QQVAKVDGKN
+409 QQVSKVDGKN

-433 GETVYIDYGNG
+433 GETIYIDYGNG
-444 VVTEHTIDTEGVH
+444 VVTQHTIDTGGVH
-457 LSGIVT
+457 LSGV
-463 QQTTETE
+463 
-470 NEESSII
+470 
-477 TTSKYTQGYLTL
+477 TTSGYTQGYLTL

-497 LPYVLGKDPV
+497 LPYVLGKEPV

-513 ITTTPENSFTL
+513 IITTPENSFTL

-536 EVFNTDINGTYTVES
+536 EVFNTDIDGTYTVES
-551 ITGNK
+551 IEGNK
-556 VFVVRKNDD
+556 VFVVRENDD
-565 KDIPIVTFDDNHKG
+565 EDIPAVTFANNHKG

-586 SERIQLNMLFSRR
+586 SERILLNMLFSKR

-624 IVTPKSQNYADFN
+624 IVTPKSKNYADFN
-637 QEVDKRYYLGD
+637 QEVDKMYYLGD
-648 NLLNDEE
+648 NLLNDGE

-664 YSEVYPQD
+664 YSDVYPQD

>member
-39 AKLILDITSPGNKVS
+39 AKLVLDITAPGNKVS

-71 SYSLEDTGRYIK
+71 SYTLEDTGRYIK

-135 LDMPRKLMNAIIAYY
+135 LNMPRKLMNAIIAYY
-150 KDIQKPYVYN
+150 KEIQKPYVYN
-160 IITPLTDKEKD
+160 IVTPLTDEEKD

-215 KKYKTDLVYAVD
+215 KTYKTDLVYAVD

-234 RINLTERLSST
+234 RINLTEKLSST
-245 IFTEG
+245 VFTEG
-250 MKIRIV
+250 MKIRIA
-256 DSGDDKLDGEYTVK
+256 DSGDDKLDGDYTVAK
-270 EQVNDVIDGL
+270 QIDDVVDPL
-280 EPEKAKS
+280 EPTKAKS

-292 DAERF
+292 EEERF
-297 EVNFVP
+297 AVNFVP

-317 PDEVKK
+317 PEEVKK

-367 IYVDQDIQKQA
+367 IYVDQNIQSQA
-378 EITPED
+378 NITPED
-384 NAKVWINAYG
+384 KSKVWINAYG
-394 IRYMGYDKYTEIKSA
+394 IRYMGYDTYTEIKSA
-409 QQVAKVDGKN
+409 QQVSKVDGKN

-433 GETVYIDYGNG
+433 GETIYIDYGNG
-444 VVTEHTIDTEGVH
+444 VVTQHTIDAGGVH
-457 LSGIVT
+457 LSGV
-463 QQTTETE
+463 
-470 NEESSII
+470 
-477 TTSKYTQGYLTL
+477 TTSGYTQGYLTL

-497 LPYVLGKDPV
+497 LPYVLGKEPV

-513 ITTTPENSFTL
+513 TITTPENSFTL

-551 ITGNK
+551 IEGNK
-556 VFVVRKNDD
+556 VFVVRENDD
-565 KDIPIVTFDDNHKG
+565 KDIPAVTFEDSHKG

-586 SERIQLNMLFSRR
+586 SERILLNMLFSKR

-624 IVTPKSQNYADFN
+624 IVTPKSQNYANFN
-637 QEVDKRYYLGD
+637 QEVDKMYYLGD

-664 YSEVYPQD
+664 YSDVYPKG

>member
-22 FYVKNLDTKTA
+22 FYIKNLDTKTA

-39 AKLILDITSPGNKVS
+39 AKLILDITAPGNKVS

-135 LDMPRKLMNAIIAYY
+135 LNMPRKLMNAIIAYY
-150 KDIQKPYVYN
+150 KEIQKPYVYN
-160 IITPLTDKEKD
+160 TITPLTDEEKD
-171 AGKSLTYSNQFT
+171 AGKPLKYSNQFT

-191 KGEYTGTKNPDNL
+191 KGEYTGTKNPDDI

-210 DIESI
+210 DIKSI
-215 KKYKTDLVYAVD
+215 KKYETDLVYAVD
-227 SIEKSKN
+227 SIERSKN

-245 IFTEG
+245 VFTAG
-250 MKIRIV
+250 MKIRIA
-256 DSGDDKLDGEYTVK
+256 DSGDDKLDGDYTVA
-270 EQVNDVIDGL
+270 QQIDDVIDPL
-280 EPEKAKS
+280 EPTKAKS

-292 DAERF
+292 EEEKF

-312 VDSEN
+312 VN
-317 PDEVKK
+317 PNGSGDVKK

-337 ECKVGDLIQITSDTG
+337 ECKIGDLIQITSDTG

-367 IYVDQDIQKQA
+367 IYVDQNIQSQA
-378 EITPED
+378 NITSAD
-384 NAKVWINAYG
+384 KAKVWVNAYG
-394 IRYMGYDKYTEIKSA
+394 IRYMGYDTYTEIKSA
-409 QQVAKVDGKN
+409 QQVSKVDGKN

-433 GETVYIDYGNG
+433 GETIYIDYGNG
-444 VVTEHTIDTEGVH
+444 VVTQHTIDTGGVH
-457 LSGIVT
+457 LSGV
-463 QQTTETE
+463 
-470 NEESSII
+470 
-477 TTSKYTQGYLTL
+477 TTSGYTQGYLTL

-497 LPYVLGKDPV
+497 LPYVLGKEPV

-513 ITTTPENSFTL
+513 TITTPENSFTL

-536 EVFNTDINGTYTVES
+536 EVFNTDIDGTYTVES
-551 ITGNK
+551 IEGNK
-556 VFVVRKNDD
+556 VFVVRENDD
-565 KDIPIVTFDDNHKG
+565 EDIPAVTFANNHKG

-586 SERIQLNMLFSRR
+586 SERILLNMLFSKR

-610 DNDQQFSQYLELYN
+610 DNNQQFSQYLELYN
-624 IVTPKSQNYADFN
+624 IVTPKSKNYADFN
-637 QEVDKRYYLGD
+637 QEVDKMYYLGD
-648 NLLNDEE
+648 NLLNDGE

-664 YSEVYPQD
+664 YSDVYPQD

>member
-39 AKLILDITSPGNKVS
+39 AKLVLDITAPGNKVS

-71 SYSLEDTGRYIK
+71 SYTLEDTGRYIK

-135 LDMPRKLMNAIIAYY
+135 LNMPRKLMNAIIAYY
-150 KDIQKPYVYN
+150 KEIQKPYVYN
-160 IITPLTDKEKD
+160 IVTPLTDEEKD

-215 KKYKTDLVYAVD
+215 KTYKTDLVYAVD

-234 RINLTERLSST
+234 RINLTEKLSST
-245 IFTEG
+245 IFTAG
-250 MKIRIV
+250 MKIRIA
-256 DSGDDKLDGEYTVK
+256 DSGDDKLDGDYTVAK
-270 EQVNDVIDGL
+270 QIDDVVDPL
-280 EPEKAKS
+280 EPTKAKS

-292 DAERF
+292 EEERF
-297 EVNFVP
+297 AVNFVP

-317 PDEVKK
+317 PEEVKK

-367 IYVDQDIQKQA
+367 IYVNQNIQSQA
-378 EITPED
+378 NITPED
-384 NAKVWINAYG
+384 KAKVWINAYG
-394 IRYMGYDKYTEIKSA
+394 IRYMGYDTYTEIKSA
-409 QQVAKVDGKN
+409 QQVSKVDGKN

-433 GETVYIDYGNG
+433 GETIYIDYGNG
-444 VVTEHTIDTEGVH
+444 VVTQHTIDAGGVH
-457 LSGIVT
+457 LSGV
-463 QQTTETE
+463 
-470 NEESSII
+470 
-477 TTSKYTQGYLTL
+477 TTSGYTQGYLTL

-497 LPYVLGKDPV
+497 LPYVLGKEPV

-513 ITTTPENSFTL
+513 TITTPENSFTL

-551 ITGNK
+551 IEGNK
-556 VFVVRKNDD
+556 VFVVRENDD
-565 KDIPIVTFDDNHKG
+565 KDIPAVTFEDSHKG

-586 SERIQLNMLFSRR
+586 SERILLNMLFSKR

-624 IVTPKSQNYADFN
+624 IVTPKSQNYANFN
-637 QEVDKRYYLGD
+637 QEVDKMYYLGD

-664 YSEVYPQD
+664 YSDVYPKG

>member
-1 MANEIKADSNT
+1 MANEIKADSNP

-71 SYSLEDTGRYIK
+71 SYTLEDTGRYIK

-135 LDMPRKLMNAIIAYY
+135 LNMPRKLMNAIIAYY
-150 KDIQKPYVYN
+150 KEIQKPYVYN
-160 IITPLTDKEKD
+160 IVTPLTDEEKD

-215 KKYKTDLVYAVD
+215 KTYKTDLVYAVD

-234 RINLTERLSST
+234 RINLTEKLSST

-250 MKIRIV
+250 MKIRIA
-256 DSGDDKLDGEYTVK
+256 DSGDDKLDGDYTVAR
-270 EQVNDVIDGL
+270 QIDDIVDPL
-280 EPEKAKS
+280 EPTKAKS

-292 DAERF
+292 EEERF
-297 EVNFVP
+297 AVNFVP

-317 PDEVKK
+317 PEEVKK

-367 IYVDQDIQKQA
+367 IYVDQNIQSQA
-378 EITPED
+378 NITPED
-384 NAKVWINAYG
+384 KAKVWINAYG
-394 IRYMGYDKYTEIKSA
+394 IRYMGYDTYTEIKSA
-409 QQVAKVDGKN
+409 QQVSKVDGKN

-433 GETVYIDYGNG
+433 GETIYIDYGNG
-444 VVTEHTIDTEGVH
+444 VVTQHTIDAGGVH
-457 LSGIVT
+457 LSGV
-463 QQTTETE
+463 
-470 NEESSII
+470 
-477 TTSKYTQGYLTL
+477 TTSGYTQGYLTL

-497 LPYVLGKDPV
+497 LPYVLGKEPV

-513 ITTTPENSFTL
+513 TITTPENSFTL

-536 EVFNTDINGTYTVES
+536 EVFNTDIDGTYTVES
-551 ITGNK
+551 IEGNK
-556 VFVVRKNDD
+556 VFVVRENDD
-565 KDIPIVTFDDNHKG
+565 EDIPAVTFEDSHKG

-586 SERIQLNMLFSRR
+586 SERILLNMLFSKR

-624 IVTPKSQNYADFN
+624 IVTPKSQNYANFN
-637 QEVDKRYYLGD
+637 QEVDKMYYLGD

-664 YSEVYPQD
+664 YSDVYPKG

>member
-39 AKLILDITSPGNKVS
+39 AKLVLDITAPGNKVS

-135 LDMPRKLMNAIIAYY
+135 LNMPRKLMNAIIAYY
-150 KDIQKPYVYN
+150 KEIQKPYVYN
-160 IITPLTDKEKD
+160 IITPLTDEEKD
-171 AGKSLTYSNQFT
+171 AGKSLAYSNQFT

-215 KKYKTDLVYAVD
+215 KTYKTDLVYAVD

-234 RINLTERLSST
+234 RINLTEKLSST

-250 MKIRIV
+250 MKIRIA
-256 DSGDDKLDGEYTVK
+256 DSGDDKLDGDYTVAK
-270 EQVNDVIDGL
+270 QIDDVVDPL
-280 EPEKAKS
+280 EPTKAKS

-292 DAERF
+292 EEERF
-297 EVNFVP
+297 AVNFVP

-317 PDEVKK
+317 PEEVKK

-367 IYVDQDIQKQA
+367 IYVDQNIQSQA
-378 EITPED
+378 NITPED
-384 NAKVWINAYG
+384 KAKVWINAYG
-394 IRYMGYDKYTEIKSA
+394 IRYMGYDTYTEIKSA
-409 QQVAKVDGKN
+409 QQVSKVDGKN

-433 GETVYIDYGNG
+433 GETIYIDYGNG
-444 VVTEHTIDTEGVH
+444 VVTQHTIDAGGVH
-457 LSGIVT
+457 LSD
-463 QQTTETE
+463 
-470 NEESSII
+470 I
-477 TTSKYTQGYLTL
+477 TTSGYSQGYLVL

-497 LPYVLGKDPV
+497 LPYVLGKEPV

-513 ITTTPENSFTL
+513 TITTPENSFTL

-536 EVFNTDINGTYTVES
+536 EVFNTDIDGTYTVES
-551 ITGNK
+551 IEGNK
-556 VFVVRKNDD
+556 VFVVRENDD
-565 KDIPIVTFDDNHKG
+565 KDIPAVTFEDSHKG

-586 SERIQLNMLFSRR
+586 SERILLNMLFSKR

-624 IVTPKSQNYADFN
+624 IVTPKSQNYANFN
-637 QEVDKRYYLGD
+637 QEVDKMYYLGD

-664 YSEVYPQD
+664 YSDVYPKG

>member
-1 MANEIKADSNT
+1 MANEIKVDSNT
-12 YVGYNHITSE
+12 YIGYNHITSE

-39 AKLILDITSPGNKVS
+39 TKLILDITAPGNKVS

-71 SYSLEDTGRYIK
+71 SYTLEDTGRYIK

-135 LDMPRKLMNAIIAYY
+135 LNMPRKLMNAIIAYY
-150 KDIQKPYVYN
+150 KEIQKPYVYN
-160 IITPLTDKEKD
+160 IVTPLTDEEKD

-215 KKYKTDLVYAVD
+215 KTYKTDLVYAVD

-234 RINLTERLSST
+234 RINLTEKLSST

-250 MKIRIV
+250 MKIRIA
-256 DSGDDKLDGEYTVK
+256 DSGDDKLDGDYTVAR
-270 EQVNDVIDGL
+270 QIDDVVDPL
-280 EPEKAKS
+280 EPTKAKS

-292 DAERF
+292 EEERF

-317 PDEVKK
+317 PEEVKK

-367 IYVDQDIQKQA
+367 IYVDQNIQSQA
-378 EITPED
+378 NITPED
-384 NAKVWINAYG
+384 KAKVWINAYG
-394 IRYMGYDKYTEIKSA
+394 IRYMGYDTYTEIKSA
-409 QQVAKVDGKN
+409 QQVSKVDGKN
-419 LYILDYLQDNQYVP
+419 LYILDYLQDNQYVQ
-433 GETVYIDYGNG
+433 GETIYIDYGNG
-444 VVTEHTIDTEGVH
+444 VVTQHTIDAGGVH
-457 LSGIVT
+457 LSDV
-463 QQTTETE
+463 
-470 NEESSII
+470 
-477 TTSKYTQGYLTL
+477 TTSGYTQGYLTL

-497 LPYVLGKDPV
+497 LPYVLGKEPV

-513 ITTTPENSFTL
+513 TITTPENSFTL
-524 TSALTLKQGDVF
+524 TSALTLKQGDMF

-551 ITGNK
+551 IEGNK
-556 VFVVRKNDD
+556 VFVVRENDD
-565 KDIPIVTFDDNHKG
+565 KDIPAVTFEDSHKG

-586 SERIQLNMLFSRR
+586 SERILLNMLFSKR

-624 IVTPKSQNYADFN
+624 IVTPKSQNYANFN
-637 QEVDKRYYLGD
+637 QEVDKMYYLGD

-664 YSEVYPQD
+664 YSDVYPKG

>member
-39 AKLILDITSPGNKVS
+39 AKLVLDITAPGNKVS
-54 LESIAQL
+54 LESIAEL

-71 SYSLEDTGRYIK
+71 SYTLEDTGRYIK

-135 LDMPRKLMNAIIAYY
+135 LNMPRKLMNAIIAYY
-150 KDIQKPYVYN
+150 KEIQKPYVYN
-160 IITPLTDKEKD
+160 IVTPLTDEEKD

-215 KKYKTDLVYAVD
+215 KTYKTDLVYAVD

-234 RINLTERLSST
+234 RINLTEKLSST

-250 MKIRIV
+250 MKIRIA
-256 DSGDDKLDGEYTVK
+256 DSGDDKLDGDYTVAK
-270 EQVNDVIDGL
+270 QIDDVVDPL
-280 EPEKAKS
+280 EPTKAKS

-292 DAERF
+292 EEERF

-317 PDEVKK
+317 PEEVKK

-367 IYVDQDIQKQA
+367 IYVDQNIQSQA
-378 EITPED
+378 NITPED
-384 NAKVWINAYG
+384 KAKVWINAYG
-394 IRYMGYDKYTEIKSA
+394 IRYMGYDTYTEIKSA
-409 QQVAKVDGKN
+409 QQVSKVDGKN
-419 LYILDYLQDNQYVP
+419 LYILDYLQDNQYVQ
-433 GETVYIDYGNG
+433 GETIYIDYGNG
-444 VVTEHTIDTEGVH
+444 VVTQHTIDAGGVH
-457 LSGIVT
+457 LSDV
-463 QQTTETE
+463 
-470 NEESSII
+470 
-477 TTSKYTQGYLTL
+477 TTSGYTQGYLTL

-497 LPYVLGKDPV
+497 LPYVLGKEPV

-513 ITTTPENSFTL
+513 TITTPENSFTL

-536 EVFNTDINGTYTVES
+536 EVFNTDINGAYTVES
-551 ITGNK
+551 IEGNK
-556 VFVVRKNDD
+556 VFVVRENDD
-565 KDIPIVTFDDNHKG
+565 KDIPAVTFEDSHKG

-586 SERIQLNMLFSRR
+586 SERILLNMLFSKR

-624 IVTPKSQNYADFN
+624 IVTPKSQNYANFN
-637 QEVDKRYYLGD
+637 QEVDKMYYLGD

-664 YSEVYPQD
+664 YSDVYPKG